1 MRLVAFLLLAMTATG
16 CGSIGQPAPTPAG
29 FSDFVAALVLHG
41 VTVHEQVSGD
51 DGCSRVELHDNAA
64 RLTVSSADDPTR
76 RDVYLFRWRRATD
89 FDAAAQTFFMCV
101 TDSRANQPGTVIELV
116 EQRPWR
122 AFGADWGGPLKTAVT
137 EALEVSARG

>member
-1 MRLVAFLLLAMTATG
+1 MMMVVLSATG

-51 DGCSRVELHDNAA
+51 DGCPRVELHDNAT

-76 RDVYLFRWRRATD
+76 RDVHLFRWRRATD
-89 FDAAAQTFFMCV
+89 FDAAAQTFVMCV
-101 TDSRANQPGTVIELV
+101 TDFRANHPGTVVDVV

-122 AFGADWGGPLKTAVT
+122 AFGADWGDALETAVT
-137 EALEVSARG
+137 EALEASARG